1 MSKITHIQRLVMI
14 IDAIKKVVDHLHLTE
29 DEMTA
34 AMNEIM
40 DGACTDAQ
48 IACFLTALRLK
59 GETAEEIT
67 AAARVMRQKALS
79 VPIKKRAALVD
90 IVGTGGDG
98 AHTFNVSTAA
108 SFVACAAGLSVAK
121 HGNRS
126 VSSRSGSA
134 DVMEKLGIN
143 IDLTPE
149 SVGRCIDEVGMG
161 FLFAPKFHL
170 AMKYATPVRRDIGI
184 RTIFNM
190 LGPLTNPADADIQL
204 IGVYDLKLAAVFAGV
219 LERLGRKRALIV
231 HGMDG
236 LDELSLSAETQVYDL
251 GPAGTVSYWVRP
263 EDAGLARAPL
273 DAVRGGD
280 GQENAAII
288 IDIFNGRP
296 GPCRDL
302 VLLNAGAALMA
313 GGRAATLREGAVL
326 AADSIDSGG
335 AMRKLADLR
344 EFSRSLD

>member
-1 MSKITHIQRLVMI
+1 MI
-14 IDAIKKVVDHLHLTE
+14 LDAIKKVVDHLPLTE

-40 DGACTDAQ
+40 EGACTDAQ

-59 GETAEEIT
+59 GETADEIA

-79 VPIKKRAALVD
+79 VPVKNRAGLVD

-98 AHTFNVSTAA
+98 TNTFNISTAA
-108 SFVACAAGLSVAK
+108 AFVACGAGLRVAK

-126 VSSRSGSA
+126 VSSRCGSA
-134 DVMEKLGIN
+134 DVMEKLGIS
-143 IDLTPE
+143 IDLSPA
-149 SVGRCIDEVGMG
+149 SVGRCIDEIGMG

-170 AMKYATPVRRDIGI
+170 AMKYATPVRREIGI

-204 IGVYDLKLAAVFAGV
+204 IGVYALELGAVFAHV

-251 GPAGTVSYWVRP
+251 SPAGIASYRLLP
-263 EDAGLARAPL
+263 EDAGLSRAPL

-288 IDIFNGRP
+288 VDIFTGRP
-296 GPCRDL
+296 GPYRDL
-302 VLLNAGAALMA
+302 VLLNAGAAIMA
-313 GGRAATLREGAVL
+313 GGRAATLSEGAAL
-326 AADSIDSGG
+326 AAEAIDSGR
-335 AMRKLADLR
+335 AMRKLADLK
-344 EFSRSLD
+344 EFTRSLD

>member
-1 MSKITHIQRLVMI
+1 MI
-14 IDAIKKVVDHLHLTE
+14 LDAIKKVVDHQPLTE

-40 DGACTDAQ
+40 EGSCTDAQ

-67 AAARVMRQKALS
+67 AAARVMRLKSLS
-79 VPIKKRAALVD
+79 VPVKKKEGLVD

-98 AHTFNVSTAA
+98 ANTFNISTAA
-108 SFVACAAGLSVAK
+108 AFVACGAGLRVAK

-134 DVMEKLGIN
+134 DVMEKLGVT

-149 SVGRCIDEVGMG
+149 SVGRCIDEIGMG

-170 AMKYATPVRRDIGI
+170 AMKYAAPVRREIGI

-204 IGVYDLKLAAVFAGV
+204 IGVYDLQLAAVFAGV
-219 LERLGRKRALIV
+219 LARLGRKRALIV
-231 HGMDG
+231 HSMDG

-251 GPAGTVSYWVRP
+251 SPAGIVSYRLQP
-263 EDAGLARAPL
+263 EDAGLARASL
-273 DAVRGGD
+273 DAVQGGD
-280 GQENAAII
+280 AKDNAAII
-288 IDIFNGRP
+288 VDIFKGRP

-302 VLLNAGAALMA
+302 VLLNAGAAIMA
-313 GGRAATLREGAVL
+313 GGSAATVREGAAI
-326 AADSIDSGG
+326 AAEVIDSGR
-335 AMRKLADLR
+335 AMRKLTDLM
-344 EFSRSLD
+344 EFSRSLN

>member
-1 MSKITHIQRLVMI
+1 MI
-14 IDAIKKVVDHLHLTE
+14 IDALKKLADHLHLTE

-40 DGACTDAQ
+40 EGACTDAQ

-59 GETAEEIT
+59 GETADEIT

-79 VPIKKRAALVD
+79 VPVKNRAGLID

-98 AHTFNVSTAA
+98 AHTFNISTAA
-108 SFVACAAGLSVAK
+108 AFVACGAGLRVAK

-134 DVMEKLGIN
+134 DVMEKLGVA

-149 SVGRCIDEVGMG
+149 SVGRCIDEIGMG

-170 AMKYATPVRRDIGI
+170 AMKYATPVRREIGI
-184 RTIFNM
+184 RTLFNM

-204 IGVYDLKLAAVFAGV
+204 IGVYDERLCAVFAGV

-236 LDELSLSAETQVYDL
+236 LDELSLSAETEVYDL
-251 GPAGTVSYWVRP
+251 SPSGIVSYRVRP
-263 EDAGLARAPL
+263 EDAGLARAAF
-273 DAVRGGD
+273 DSVRGGD
-280 GQENAAII
+280 AAENAAII
-288 IDIFNGRP
+288 VDIFKGKP
-296 GPCRDL
+296 GPCRDM

-313 GGRAATLREGAVL
+313 GGRAATLREGAAI
-326 AADSIDSGG
+326 AADVIDSGR
-335 AMRKLADLR
+335 ALRKLAELK
-344 EFSRSLD
+344 EFSRTLE

>member
-1 MSKITHIQRLVMI
+1 MI
-14 IDAIKKVVDHLHLTE
+14 IDALKKLADHLHLTE

-34 AMNEIM
+34 AMNAIM
-40 DGACTDAQ
+40 EGACTDAQ

-59 GETAEEIT
+59 GETADEIT
-67 AAARVMRQKALS
+67 AAARVMRHKALS
-79 VPIKKRAALVD
+79 VPVKNRAGLID

-98 AHTFNVSTAA
+98 AHTFNISTAA
-108 SFVACAAGLSVAK
+108 AFVACGAGLRVAK

-134 DVMEKLGIN
+134 DVMEKLGVI

-149 SVGRCIDEVGMG
+149 SVGRCIDETGMG

-170 AMKYATPVRRDIGI
+170 AMKYATPVRREIGI
-184 RTIFNM
+184 RTLFNM

-204 IGVYDLKLAAVFAGV
+204 IGVYDERLCAVFAGV

-236 LDELSLSAETQVYDL
+236 LDELSLSAETEVYDL
-251 GPAGTVSYWVRP
+251 SPSGIVSYRVRP
-263 EDAGLARAPL
+263 EDAGLERAAF
-273 DAVRGGD
+273 DSVRGGD
-280 GQENAAII
+280 AAENAAII
-288 IDIFNGRP
+288 VDIFKGKP
-296 GPCRDL
+296 GPCRDM

-313 GGRAATLREGAVL
+313 GGRAATLREGAAI
-326 AADSIDSGG
+326 AADVIDSGR
-335 AMRKLADLR
+335 ALRKLAELK
-344 EFSRSLD
+344 EFSRTLE

>member
-1 MSKITHIQRLVMI
+1 MI
-14 IDAIKKVVDHLHLTE
+14 IDAIKKAVDHLHLTE

-40 DGACTDAQ
+40 EGACTDAQ

-67 AAARVMRQKALS
+67 AAARVMRRKSLN
-79 VPIKKRAALVD
+79 VPVKNRTGLVD

-98 AHTFNVSTAA
+98 ANTFNISTASA
-108 SFVACAAGLSVAK
+108 FVACGAGLRIAK

-134 DVMEKLGIN
+134 DVMEKLGVSIE
-143 IDLTPE
+143 LSPE
-149 SVGRCIDEVGMG
+149 SVGRCIDEIGMG

-170 AMKYATPVRRDIGI
+170 AMKYAAPVRREIGI

-204 IGVYDLKLAAVFAGV
+204 IGVYDIKLAAVFAGV

-236 LDELSLSAETQVYDL
+236 LDELSLSAETKVYDL
-251 GPAGTVSYWVRP
+251 CPAGTVSYLLRP
-263 EDAGLARAPL
+263 EDAGLQRAPL

-280 GQENAAII
+280 ARENAAII
-288 IDIFNGRP
+288 VDIFKGKP

-302 VLLNAGAALMA
+302 VLLNAGAAIMA
-313 GGRAATLREGAVL
+313 GGRAATLREGAVI
-326 AADSIDSGG
+326 AADAIDSGR
-335 AMRKLADLR
+335 AMRKLADLK
-344 EFSRSLD
+344 EFTRSLD

>member
-1 MSKITHIQRLVMI
+1 MI
-14 IDAIKKVVDHLHLTE
+14 IDAIQKVVDHLHLTE

-40 DGACTDAQ
+40 EGACTAAQ

-59 GETAEEIT
+59 GETADEIT
-67 AAARVMRQKALS
+67 AAARVMRQKALC
-79 VPIKKRAALVD
+79 VPIKNRSGLID

-108 SFVACAAGLSVAK
+108 SFVACAAGLRIAK

-134 DVMEKLGIN
+134 DVMEMLGIN

-149 SVGRCIDEVGMG
+149 NVGRCIDEIGMG

-170 AMKYATPVRRDIGI
+170 AMQYATPVRRAIGI

-204 IGVYDLKLAAVFAGV
+204 IGVYDLQLAGVFAGV

-251 GPAGTVSYWVRP
+251 SPAGTVSYLVRP
-263 EDAGLARAPL
+263 EDAGLVRAPL

-280 GQENAAII
+280 GRENAAII
-288 IDIFNGRP
+288 IDIFKGKS
-296 GPCRDL
+296 GPYRDL
-302 VLLNAGAALMA
+302 VLMNAGAALMA
-313 GGRAATLREGAVL
+313 GGRAATLREGAFI
-326 AADSIDSGG
+326 AADVIDSGRT
-335 AMRKLADLR
+335 MRKLADLK
-344 EFSRSLD
+344 ELSRSLD

>member
-1 MSKITHIQRLVMI
+1 MI
-14 IDAIKKVVDHLHLTE
+14 IDAIKKVVDHLPLTE

-40 DGACTDAQ
+40 EGACTDAQ

-67 AAARVMRQKALS
+67 AAARVMRRKALS
-79 VPIKKRAALVD
+79 VPVKNRAGLVD

-98 AHTFNVSTAA
+98 ANTFNISTAA
-108 SFVACAAGLSVAK
+108 AFVACGAGLTVAK

-134 DVMEKLGIN
+134 DVMEKLGVT

-149 SVGRCIDEVGMG
+149 SVGRCIDEIGMG

-170 AMKYATPVRRDIGI
+170 AMKYATPVRREIGI

-204 IGVYDLKLAAVFAGV
+204 IGVYDLQACCCF
-219 LERLGRKRALIV
+219 
-231 HGMDG
+231 
-236 LDELSLSAETQVYDL
+236 
-251 GPAGTVSYWVRP
+251 
-263 EDAGLARAPL
+263 
-273 DAVRGGD
+273 
-280 GQENAAII
+280 
-288 IDIFNGRP
+288 
-296 GPCRDL
+296 CR
-302 VLLNAGAALMA
+302 
-313 GGRAATLREGAVL
+313 
-326 AADSIDSGG
+326 
-335 AMRKLADLR
+335 
-344 EFSRSLD
+344 RS

>member
-1 MSKITHIQRLVMI
+1 MI
-14 IDAIKKVVDHLHLTE
+14 IDALKKLADHLHLTE

-40 DGACTDAQ
+40 EGACTDAQ

-59 GETAEEIT
+59 GETADEIT
-67 AAARVMRQKALS
+67 AAARVMRHKALS
-79 VPIKKRAALVD
+79 VPVKNRAGLID

-98 AHTFNVSTAA
+98 AHTFNISTAA
-108 SFVACAAGLSVAK
+108 AFVACGAGLRVAK

-134 DVMEKLGIN
+134 DVMEKLGVI

-149 SVGRCIDEVGMG
+149 SVGRCIDETGMG

-170 AMKYATPVRRDIGI
+170 AMKYATPVRREIGI
-184 RTIFNM
+184 RTLFNM

-204 IGVYDLKLAAVFAGV
+204 IGVYDERLCAVFAGV

-236 LDELSLSAETQVYDL
+236 LDELSLSAETEVYDL
-251 GPAGTVSYWVRP
+251 SPSGIVSYRVRP
-263 EDAGLARAPL
+263 EDAGLARAAF
-273 DAVRGGD
+273 DSVRGGD
-280 GQENAAII
+280 AAENAAII
-288 IDIFNGRP
+288 VDIFKGKP
-296 GPCRDL
+296 GPCRDM

-313 GGRAATLREGAVL
+313 GGRAATLREGAAL
-326 AADSIDSGG
+326 AADIIDSGR
-335 AMRKLADLR
+335 ALRKLAELK
-344 EFSRSLD
+344 EFSRTLE

>member
-1 MSKITHIQRLVMI
+1 MI
-14 IDAIKKVVDHLHLTE
+14 IDAIKKVADHLPLTE

-40 DGACTDAQ
+40 EGACTDAQ

-67 AAARVMRQKALS
+67 AAARVMRHKALS
-79 VPIKKRAALVD
+79 VPVKNRAGLVD

-98 AHTFNVSTAA
+98 ANTFNISTAA
-108 SFVACAAGLSVAK
+108 AFVACGAGLRVAK

-126 VSSRSGSA
+126 VSSRCGSA
-134 DVMEKLGIN
+134 DVMEQLGLSIE
-143 IDLTPE
+143 LSPE
-149 SVGRCIDEVGMG
+149 SVGRCIDEIGMG

-170 AMKYATPVRRDIGI
+170 AMKYATPVRREIGI

-204 IGVYDLKLAAVFAGV
+204 IGVYDVNLTAVFAGV

-251 GPAGTVSYWVRP
+251 NPSGIVSYRVQP
-263 EDAGLARAPL
+263 EDAGLCRAPL

-288 IDIFNGRP
+288 VDIFKGRP
-296 GPCRDL
+296 GPYRDL
-302 VLLNAGAALMA
+302 VLLNAGAAIMA
-313 GGRAATLREGAVL
+313 GGRADTLREGAAL
-326 AADSIDSGG
+326 AAEAIDSGE
-335 AMRKLADLR
+335 AMRKLADLK
-344 EFSRSLD
+344 EFTRSLD

>member
-1 MSKITHIQRLVMI
+1 MI
-14 IDAIKKVVDHLHLTE
+14 IDAIKKAVEHLPLTG

-34 AMNEIM
+34 VMNEIM

-67 AAARVMRQKALS
+67 AAARVMRRKALD
-79 VPIKKRAALVD
+79 VPIKNRTGLVD

-98 AHTFNVSTAA
+98 THTFNISTAA
-108 SFVACAAGLSVAK
+108 SFVACAAGLRVAK

-126 VSSRSGSA
+126 VSSKSGSA
-134 DVMEKLGIN
+134 DVMEKLGIK
-143 IDLTPE
+143 IDLAPE
-149 SVGRCIDEVGMG
+149 SVGRCIDEIGMG

-170 AMKYATPVRRDIGI
+170 AMKYAAPVRREIGI

-190 LGPLTNPADADIQL
+190 LGPLTNPADAEIQL
-204 IGVYDLKLAAVFAGV
+204 IGVYDAGLPAVFADV

-236 LDELSLSAETQVYDL
+236 LDELSLSGETLVYDL
-251 GPAGTVSYWVRP
+251 GPDATSSYLLTP
-263 EDAGLARAPL
+263 EDAGLQRASL
-273 DAVRGGD
+273 EEVRGGD

-288 IDIFNGRP
+288 VDIFKGRT
-296 GPCRDL
+296 GPYRDL
-302 VLLNAGAALMA
+302 VLLNAGAAIMA
-313 GGRAATLREGAVL
+313 GGCAATLREGAVI
-326 AADSIDSGG
+326 AARAIDSGG
-335 AMRKLADLR
+335 AMRKLEDLKK
-344 EFSRSLD
+344 FTRSLH

>member
-1 MSKITHIQRLVMI
+1 MI
-14 IDAIKKVVDHLHLTE
+14 LDAIKKVVAHLHLTE
-29 DEMTA
+29 EEMTA
-34 AMNEIM
+34 TMNEIM
-40 DGACTDAQ
+40 DGVCTPAQ

-59 GETAEEIT
+59 GETADEIT

-79 VPIKKRAALVD
+79 VPVKNKSALVD

-98 AHTFNVSTAA
+98 AHTFNISTAA
-108 SFVACAAGLSVAK
+108 AFVACGAGLRVAK

-126 VSSRSGSA
+126 VSSMSGSA
-134 DVMEKLGIN
+134 DVMVKLGVK

-149 SVGRCIDEVGMG
+149 SVGRCIDEIGMG

-170 AMKYATPVRRDIGI
+170 AMKYATPVRREIGI

-204 IGVYDLKLAAVFAGV
+204 IGVYDIKLAAVFAGV

-251 GPAGTVSYWVRP
+251 SPAGTFSYRLRP

-273 DAVRGGD
+273 NAVRGGD
-280 GQENAAII
+280 AQENAAII
-288 IDIFNGRP
+288 VDIFKGKL
-296 GPCRDL
+296 GPCRDS

-313 GGRAATLREGAVL
+313 GDRAATVREGAAI
-326 AADSIDSGG
+326 AADVIDSGS
-335 AMRKLADLR
+335 AMRKLAELK
-344 EFSRSLD
+344 ELSRALE